1 MTAHTRTVVSIIDET
16 IEELFWWSEM
26 LKAMREERHRSFRA
40 NQRIY
45 LPCHVRGDGER
56 R

>member
-1 MTAHTRTVVSIIDET
+1 MTAPTRVVVSIIDET
-16 IEELFWWSEM
+16 IEELFWWIEI
-26 LKAMREERHRSFRA
+26 LKAMREERQRGFRA

-56 R
+56 P